1 MEKTLSLGKSSQKTP
16 DDMPKR
22 PVRDKRAQA
31 QLHQLDKF
39 SKGGGG
45 ASKILEGQKEWG
57 GTGEGARESELSR
70 HWCTRV
76 LPPENFGKIFGQN
89 PASWST
95 KKLRKRR
102 LLTMTLIYAAVP
114 YDDRCYYLKQIIG
127 GSEV

>member
-1 MEKTLSLGKSSQKTP
+1 M
-16 DDMPKR
+16 
-22 PVRDKRAQA
+22 
-31 QLHQLDKF
+31 
-39 SKGGGG
+39 
-45 ASKILEGQKEWG
+45 
-57 GTGEGARESELSR
+57 GARESELSR
-70 HWCTRV
+70 HWGTGV

-114 YDDRCYYLKQIIG
+114 YNDRYYYLKQIIG